1 VASEPS
7 SGDDAAPAAGPGA
20 VVDERYVIKREIA
33 RGGMGVVFEAT
44 HTTLRSAMAL
54 KMLTPASRE
63 WSAGQPRLLRE
74 ARVLASCSHPRIV
87 RVHDAGVCEIH
98 GAFVALEML
107 EGRSLDSYLVARQRL
122 DARTVAR
129 IGEQVCDAVAHVH
142 SRGLLHRDIKPA
154 NLVVARDE
162 SGVSDGLKLIDFG
175 VATISAELQ
184 SQEPKLTRVG
194 TVLGTPEYLAPEL
207 MLGRATASA
216 ASDVYSIGVLLFEAL
231 TGELPYTGDASA
243 LALAHAMNKP
253 RGKPPPIP
261 GEVPPALWAAIQRAL
276 AREPSSRTDSAESL
290 GRICRE
296 ALGGADAPL
305 DLLLAASPSG
315 GKRQFQRAPYSAPAR
330 VWMRAGQV
338 DGRTEDVSEGGVLVV
353 VSAECVEGEK
363 VRVRFPLPTSGLVL
377 EVEGV
382 ARWIKTQRAQRAMGI
397 AFDRLGQDALRDI
410 RAYAEI
416 MTRRATARS

>member
-1 VASEPS
+1 MND
-7 SGDDAAPAAGPGA
+7 DDASPATGPGA

-74 ARVLASCSHPRIV
+74 GRALAACSHPRIV

-107 EGRSLDSYLVARQRL
+107 EGRSLDGYLVARQRL

-142 SRGLLHRDIKPA
+142 ARGLLHRDIKPA

-175 VATISAELQ
+175 VAVISAELQ

-194 TVLGTPEYLAPEL
+194 TVLGTPEYIAPEL
-207 MLGRATASA
+207 ILGRATASP
-216 ASDVYSIGVLLFEAL
+216 ASDVYAIGVLLFEAL
-231 TGELPYTGDASA
+231 TGELPYTGDATA
-243 LALAHAMNKP
+243 IALAHATNKP

-261 GEVPPALWAAIQRAL
+261 GEVPPTLWAAIQRAL
-276 AREPSSRTDSAESL
+276 SREPSMRTDSAESL

-296 ALGGADAPL
+296 ALGGASPL
-305 DLLLAASPSG
+305 DLSVATAPSG
-315 GKRQFQRAPYSAPAR
+315 RQRQFLRAPYSAPAR
-330 VWMRAGQV
+330 VWMRAGTF

-353 VSAECVEGEK
+353 VSAECAEGET

-377 EVEGV
+377 EIEGI
-382 ARWIKTQRAQRAMGI
+382 ARWIKTRRAQRAIGI
-397 AFDRLGQDALRDI
+397 AFDGLGQDALRDI

-416 MTRRATARS
+416 MTRRATARG